1 MMLRVRVPCFFLSC
15 QISARENSTF
25 SKTDT
30 GRGQAA
36 SSTSLTLT
44 KPRALIGL
52 HSFPDHKTHGLG
64 CQFSLSFHLHLALP
78 WYHILTEC
86 LSMPGFLYFWGCFF
100 MSLALLLNKE
110 GRKRKAGLCPPN
122 IIPASR
128 TGSSWAGL
136 SLFADIHQCLRP
148 NMIE

>member
-1 MMLRVRVPCFFLSC
+1 MM
-15 QISARENSTF
+15 
-25 SKTDT
+25 
-30 GRGQAA
+30 
-36 SSTSLTLT
+36 STSLTLT

-136 SLFADIHQCLRP
+136 SLFADIHQNP
-148 NMIE
+148 NLSPRFTAKVIVSIWEIEMVFNEGRGASECRR